1 MVIPRDVVIA
11 LSLMIASAFI
21 FILNET
27 TLVVAL
33 PVIMERF
40 EVTAAA
46 GQWLTTGFMLTLAVV
61 IPTTGYLL
69 QRLTTRQVFITS
81 LSLFLGGSVLAASAP
96 TFWALLA
103 GRVVQASGTGL
114 MLPLLM
120 TSVMSLVPVQRR
132 GAVMGLIG
140 VVIAAA
146 PALGPTVSGLILQTL
161 GWRWVFSLM
170 VPLGVASLVVGL
182 VMVRNVGEVVRDR
195 LDVPSVLL
203 SAVGFGSTVL
213 GLSTLGEAAGQP
225 DALAQALV
233 ALAVGVVTLGVFTRR
248 QLVLQRSGAPLLD
261 LRPFLEARFT
271 FSLLT
276 MLLAMFAMFGSMI
289 VLPIYLQ
296 NVHGYGTLVAGL
308 VMLPGGLAMAV
319 MSQVVGR
326 LYDAF
331 GSRWLVLPGA
341 LGLTSAAWTMT
352 LYTPQ
357 TALWMI
363 VVTQTALMVSLGLL
377 FTPLFSDALG
387 ALEQRLTSHGSAIL
401 NTLQQLAGAA
411 GTALAV
417 TALSLGAGWSGAAD
431 QVTSLMAG
439 ARAAYLAGAV
449 VSLGVVV
456 AVMLQRRAVARA
468 GV

>member
-1 MVIPRDVVIA
+1 
-11 LSLMIASAFI
+11 
-21 FILNET
+21 
-27 TLVVAL
+27 
-33 PVIMERF
+33 
-40 EVTAAA
+40 
-46 GQWLTTGFMLTLAVV
+46 
-61 IPTTGYLL
+61 
-69 QRLTTRQVFITS
+69 
-81 LSLFLGGSVLAASAP
+81 
-96 TFWALLA
+96 
-103 GRVVQASGTGL
+103 
-114 MLPLLM
+114 
-120 TSVMSLVPVQRR
+120 
-132 GAVMGLIG
+132 
-140 VVIAAA
+140 
-146 PALGPTVSGLILQTL
+146 
-161 GWRWVFSLM
+161 M